1 MPCARGV
8 DEQGG
13 LTVTC
18 VSNYASPGR
27 TSAENKREVSRAWRQ
42 PTIISL
48 CIARV
53 FVLRVVQ
60 RASSYHATS
69 KNIRERVHGI
79 ITRRPFLCLLDPW
92 LISLSLLPSSL
103 HFHSFFSFFDLIN
116 QGIRGEN
123 ERISDRRNDDGGD
136 ELSSMHKERARSR
149 VFRPRNSGRRE
160 SLIITLGI
168 NSAGKSVN
176 YSRERPTLG
185 ISVIIPVEQIFRWK
199 KDWMFA
205 ACRWI
210 PLKIRENDIFL
221 QNLLARN
228 EKEKKK

>member
-60 RASSYHATS
+60 PPRTMQ
-69 KNIRERVHGI
+69 
-79 ITRRPFLCLLDPW
+79 PP
-92 LISLSLLPSSL
+92 
-103 HFHSFFSFFDLIN
+103 
-116 QGIRGEN
+116 
-123 ERISDRRNDDGGD
+123 RISVSECT
-136 ELSSMHKERARSR
+136 ELSRGDHFFVHS
-149 VFRPRNSGRRE
+149 
-160 SLIITLGI
+160 
-168 NSAGKSVN
+168 
-176 YSRERPTLG
+176 
-185 ISVIIPVEQIFRWK
+185 
-199 KDWMFA
+199 
-205 ACRWI
+205 
-210 PLKIRENDIFL
+210 IRD
-221 QNLLARN
+221 
-228 EKEKKK
+228 